1 MTIQDLIS
9 NPDYPQKIILQK
21 LICYFCNISREDM
34 RIKSHQEIASID
46 LEKII
51 SWYNSYVNDSK
62 PLDYILWHV
71 EFFWVRF
78 FVNQHTIVPRPE
90 TEYMIN
96 AVTEHCQ
103 KLNHPSKE
111 GQGGSDNILMDIWT
125 WCWVLWISVLLQNP
139 DTFQT
144 VFLTDYSQDAI
155 WVAKQNYDN
164 LIKSEKYNTHFVRS
178 DLVQFVDSYASL
190 ISEKKIVLLWNLP
203 YIPEKTHDENNPDSV
218 KKREPRMAFV
228 GGEDGLIYYYKMFDQ
243 IIDFKLYNITMF
255 LEMMT
260 RQVDILRS
268 KYSDY
273 FVFEEV
279 KTFHFNIRIVK
290 VRFK

>member
-1 MTIQDLIS
+1 MTIQDLIA

-21 LICYFCNISREDM
+21 LICHFCNISREDM
-34 RIKSHQEIASID
+34 RVKSDQEIKNSD

-51 SWYNSYVNDSK
+51 SWYNAYVKDSK

-71 EFFWVRF
+71 EFFGIKF
-78 FVNQHTIVPRPE
+78 LVNQHTIIPRPE
-90 TEYMIN
+90 TEYMIS
-96 AVTEHCQ
+96 AVTEYCH
-103 KLNHPSKE
+103 KILINK
-111 GQGGSDNILMDIWT
+111 SDNILMDIGT

-139 DTFQT
+139 DVFQT

-155 WVAKQNYDN
+155 LVAKQNYDN
-164 LIKSEKYNTHFVRS
+164 LIKSDKFDTKFIRS
-178 DLVQFVDSYASL
+178 DLVNFTDSYSSL
-190 ISEKKIVLLWNLP
+190 IWNKDIVLLGNLP

-228 GGEDGLIYYYKMFDQ
+228 GGEDWLIYYYKMFDQ
-243 IIDFKLYNITMF
+243 IIDFKLHKIVMF

-273 FVFEEV
+273 FTFEEV

-290 VRFK
+290 VRFS

>member
-1 MTIQDLIS
+1 MTIQDLIA

-21 LICYFCNISREDM
+21 LICHFCDISREDM
-34 RIKSHQEIASID
+34 RVQSDQEIKNTD

-51 SWYNSYVNDSK
+51 SWYHAYVKDSK

-71 EFFWVRF
+71 EFFGIKF
-78 FVNQHTIVPRPE
+78 LVNQHTIIPRPE
-90 TEYMIN
+90 TEYMIS
-96 AVTEHCQ
+96 AVTEYCQ
-103 KLNHPSKE
+103 KSLINK
-111 GQGGSDNILMDIWT
+111 SDNVLMDIGT

-155 WVAKQNYDN
+155 VVAKQNYDN
-164 LIKSEKYNTHFVRS
+164 LIQSDTLDTKFIRS
-178 DLVQFVDSYASL
+178 DLINFADSYSSSIL
-190 ISEKKIVLLWNLP
+190 NKDIVLLGNLP
-203 YIPEKTHDENNPDSV
+203 YIPEKTHDESNPDSV

-228 GGEDGLIYYYKMFDQ
+228 WWDDGLIYYYKMFDQ
-243 IIDFKLYNITMF
+243 IIDFQLTNIVMF

-268 KYSDY
+268 KYSNY
-273 FVFEEV
+273 FNFEEV

-290 VRFK
+290 VWFK

>member
-21 LICYFCNISREDM
+21 LICHFLNISRENL
-34 RIKSHQEIASID
+34 RVNSNQEISVSSLD
-46 LEKII
+46 KII
-51 SWYNSYVNDSK
+51 LWYNSYVNDAK
-62 PLDYILWHV
+62 PLEYILWEV
-71 EFFWVRF
+71 EFFGIKF
-78 FVNQHTIVPRPE
+78 FVNQHTIIPRPE

-96 AVTEHCQ
+96 AVTEYCQ
-103 KLNHPSKE
+103 KNLSN
-111 GQGGSDNILMDIWT
+111 QSDNILMDIWT
-125 WCWVLWISVLLQNP
+125 WCGVLWISVLLQNP

-144 VFLTDYSQDAI
+144 IFLTDYSQDALWI
-155 WVAKQNYDN
+155 SKQNYDN
-164 LIKSEKYNTHFVRS
+164 LIEPQKFNTKFIRS
-178 DLVQFVDSYASL
+178 DLVNFVDSYTSFIL
-190 ISEKKIVLLWNLP
+190 EKNIILLGNLP

-228 GGEDGLIYYYKMFDQ
+228 WWDDGLIYYYKMFDQ
-243 IIDFKLYNITMF
+243 IIGFDLRKIIMF

-268 KYSDY
+268 KYSEY
-273 FVFEEV
+273 FIFEEV

-290 VRFK
+290 VWYK